1 VYAVTRHKE
10 IDMRNTLTRIIMAVL
25 AIATATALATPPASA
40 GDDLPHGTSGVIA
53 DSVMVTGRI
62 TANGYSGGWFNRER
76 HTEYESFIGSATF
89 DVGDGPTA
97 LTRDDGCSGDFEYL
111 VETAVWERREDG
123 AVQVSVLVDTWD
135 ECPGQG
141 WNDGF
146 SQPYEWVAPGETL
159 RIDVPVR
166 SSNGSIV
173 VSATFTNY
181 WTPKIDLVTPLI
193 TIPWESWAFDF

>member
-1 VYAVTRHKE
+1 
-10 IDMRNTLTRIIMAVL
+10 MRNTLTRIIMAVL
-25 AIATATALATPPASA
+25 AVTAVAAFAAPPASA
-40 GDDLPHGTSGVIA
+40 GGDLPNGTTGLVA

-76 HTEYESFIGSATF
+76 HTEFASFVGSSIF
-89 DVGDGPTA
+89 NVGDGPVS
-97 LTRDDGCSGDFEYL
+97 LTRDDGCSGNFEYL

-123 AVQVSVLVDTWD
+123 AVRVSVLVDTWD
-135 ECPGQG
+135 ECPGHG

-146 SQPYEWVAPGETL
+146 SQPYEWVAPGDTV

-166 SSNGSIV
+166 SGGGSVV

-181 WTPKIDLVTPLI
+181 WTPKISISTPNV
-193 TIPWESWAFDF
+193 TIPLQFGGFNF

>member
-1 VYAVTRHKE
+1 
-10 IDMRNTLTRIIMAVL
+10 MRNTLARIIMAVL

-40 GDDLPHGTSGVIA
+40 GDDLPNGTTGLVA

-76 HTEYESFIGSATF
+76 HTEYKSFIGSATF
-89 DVGDGPTA
+89 NVGDRPTS
-97 LTRDDGCSGDFEYL
+97 LTRDDGCSGNFEYL

-123 AVQVSVLVDTWD
+123 AVRVSVLIDTWD
-135 ECPGQG
+135 ECPGHG

-166 SSNGSIV
+166 SGNGSVV

-181 WTPKIDLVTPLI
+181 WTPKIDLVTPTV
-193 TIPWESWAFDF
+193 TIPWQAWAFDF

>member
-1 VYAVTRHKE
+1 
-10 IDMRNTLTRIIMAVL
+10 MRTTLIRIIMAVL
-25 AIATATALATPPASA
+25 AIATVTAVTTPSASA

-62 TANGYSGGWFNRER
+62 TANGYSGGWFTRER

-89 DVGDGPTA
+89 DVGDRPTA
-97 LTRDDGCSGDFEYL
+97 LTRDHGCSGNFEYL

-123 AVQVSVLVDTWD
+123 AVRVSVLIDTWD
-135 ECPGQG
+135 ECPGHS

-146 SQPYEWVAPGETL
+146 GQPYEWVAPGETL
-159 RIDVPVR
+159 RMDVPVR
-166 SSNGSIV
+166 SGNGSVV

-181 WTPKIDLVTPLI
+181 WTPKVHLVTPTV
-193 TIPWESWAFDF
+193 TIPLQFGGFNF